1 MIWSVVDMVSYAR
14 NEFIELM
21 AQNFK
26 QNGFDDC
33 TSKVVG
39 ALYIEP
45 REISLETLA
54 EKTGYSLSAVSTAMK
69 FILRVGMIKRI
80 KKPHS
85 RKVYFFMEKDMVACT
100 LNHMKK
106 NYELSLHMSKDA
118 LPKIIDKY
126 RLNKKNDSD
135 EEFMIIKQYY
145 DQVVA
150 FEDIMKNFIDALE
163 NLQHKFN
170 KDKS

>member
-1 MIWSVVDMVSYAR
+1 MVESVR

-21 AQNFK
+21 ARNFK

-33 TSKVVG
+33 TSKIVG

-45 REISLETLA
+45 KEISLETVSD
-54 EKTGYSLSAVSTAMK
+54 KTGYSLSAVSTAMK
-69 FILRVGMIKRI
+69 LLVNMGIIKRI

-85 RKVYFFMEKDMVACT
+85 RKVYFFMEKDMVACM
-100 LNHMKK
+100 LDHMKK
-106 NYELSLHMSKDA
+106 NYELSLLMSKEA

-126 RLNKKNDSD
+126 KSRGQESSG
-135 EEFMIIKQYY
+135 EELKIIEQYY
-145 DQVVA
+145 DQIVA
-150 FEDIMKNFIDALE
+150 FEDVMKNFIEALE

-170 KDKS
+170 RNKS